1 VRRGGDSAL
10 AMNPAKNTVK
20 TGNHTEQDEALLAVS
35 PIDGRYRS
43 RTRVLAD
50 YFSEFAL
57 IRYRARVEIEWYLA
71 LAGNPAIDA
80 MPPIDPAVVTR
91 LRALYENFTLDHAR
105 RVKQLEAQTNH
116 DVKALEYFLKEM
128 IGGLK
133 AGLPLEMVH
142 FACTSEDI
150 NNLAYALILKEF
162 AERQL
167 IPAIARTVAGLASMA
182 RRYKDVA
189 MVARTHGQPASPT
202 TVGKEIAIF
211 AYRIERQLNHLRRQ
225 EYLGKANG
233 AVGNL
238 NAHRVAYPEVD
249 WIEHSRRFVESL
261 GLTWNPLTTQIE
273 SHDFLAEIF
282 DTMVRIDTILLGFA
296 RDVWSY
302 VSIGY
307 FTQKTVAGEIGS
319 SVMPH
324 KVNPVDFENC
334 EGNLGL
340 ATALFQHLGTKLPVS
355 RWQRDLS
362 DSTAIRGMGTA
373 YGHVMVALSSLERG
387 LKKLE
392 LNRARIAAEFEDE
405 QAWEIV
411 AEAIQTLMRR
421 HGLDR
426 PYERLKELTRGRA
439 VGRRMIEEFIAALPI
454 DSKAKAAFARIE
466 PKNYLGYAAEL
477 VERFAPP
484 GNKGKG

>member
-1 VRRGGDSAL
+1 
-10 AMNPAKNTVK
+10 
-20 TGNHTEQDEALLAVS
+20 
-35 PIDGRYRS
+35 
-43 RTRVLAD
+43 
-50 YFSEFAL
+50 
-57 IRYRARVEIEWYLA
+57 
-71 LAGNPAIDA
+71 
-80 MPPIDPAVVTR
+80 
-91 LRALYENFTLDHAR
+91 
-105 RVKQLEAQTNH
+105 
-116 DVKALEYFLKEM
+116 
-128 IGGLK
+128 
-133 AGLPLEMVH
+133 
-142 FACTSEDI
+142 
-150 NNLAYALILKEF
+150 
-162 AERQL
+162 
-167 IPAIARTVAGLASMA
+167 MA

-238 NAHRVAYPEVD
+238 NAHCAAYPEVD

-324 KVNPVDFENC
+324 KVNPIDFENC

-340 ATALFQHLGTKLPVS
+340 ATTLFQHLGTKLPVS

-362 DSTAIRGMGTA
+362 DSAAIRGMGTA
-373 YGHVMVALSSLERG
+373 YGHLIVALSSLERG

-392 LNRARIAAEFEDE
+392 LNRARIAADLEDE

-439 VGRRMIEEFIAALPI
+439 VDRRLIEEFIAELPI
-454 DSKAKAAFARIE
+454 DSKAKATLARLE
-466 PKNYLGYAAEL
+466 PQNYLGYAAEL